1 MSDQVDIVTKE
12 ALKAFDKINN
22 PENKTTESEA
32 QDILLNLKS
41 PSAIRDTDKKSLLHY
56 ACHNGWYKVADNLI
70 EKLCDPNS
78 MDEDG
83 AIPLHL
89 ACKSGNLDL
98 VKYLVIKKNCNP
110 NKEDKNK
117 QKPLH
122 YAASAGHLSIAKYFI
137 DEKECNTTT
146 MDKDGKT
153 PLHLACEFGELSMA
167 KYLIKDKGC
176 KPSIATNDGYTSS
189 LHLAC
194 RNGHYEVVKYLIENQ
209 HCDPKSYDADGFTA
223 VHLACQSGSIK
234 LVKYLI
240 EEKGCNP
247 LHYIN
252 VQEQGKKAYKHLWWY
267 PLHSACKYGHLDVAK
282 YLIEEKKCVPSC
294 KSSESLTPLHLAC
307 RYGHL
312 STVKYL
318 IHNKQCN
325 PNEQRNNGCTP
336 LHAACQN
343 GHIEVAMYLIEEAH
357 VDITCK
363 STEYWTPFHLACDN
377 GHLNMVKY
385 LAEKWHWD
393 CEEKTYRGH
402 TPLYLAFMKHHLHI
416 ITYLIN
422 ECRCRAD
429 HSQIKL
435 TENLIKDHAEIAMFL
450 VATRNIA
457 ENSLSTEVKR
467 TLLFQPVFKVYA
479 FGHECAG
486 KSTFIKAIQSYFQR
500 GSYRVTNQLIKR
512 LGQRV
517 TDVIPHTTG
526 IVPLHFQNYD
536 QENSYV
542 IYDFAAGNT
551 YHSSHAAFLEN
562 MSILSPQGYLTM
574 IFIDVSKSLSECTS
588 KLQFWTSFVNSQFH
602 NRTSSLIIICSHT
615 DIVKEKG
622 EDPDEKV
629 KQVLKDALDH
639 RTINYTTILTDCRLL
654 VSEAVETVSHKMSQ
668 LHDLHQKGL
677 KVNVQVHY
685 LKHLIETSSLHE
697 RVACQF
703 MDVKNLVC
711 SKGSSMLRQSGLI
724 STENEDL
731 SKQLTVLSEGR
742 YLLFLKNHQDIS
754 NSWVIFNTNILFESI
769 NTVIF
774 TRATSTATPLPNAA
788 GLISLS
794 DIKSMFSE
802 HDPQMITQ
810 LAAHLMFC
818 CEINESDVRL
828 ISQGEGITISPN
840 SNTYYFF
847 PALVTLNKPNSILAI
862 QHKYHEWKCQFASN
876 YDVTTSRFLH
886 VLLIKM
892 LTKFIT
898 SNCESRDVDLGLLA
912 QPMCSVWKTGIQW
925 QTSTGVQ
932 IKIEV
937 TDTCLSA
944 IIGYLNQLNRNVCKN
959 YCTDVVKV
967 LCEIAKQTLQAVE
980 LKEEFS
986 DCEQEN
992 SYISQSMNDNENDT
1006 ADSKG

>member
-12 ALKAFDKINN
+12 ALKAFDKISN

-32 QDILLNLKS
+32 QNILLNLQS
-41 PSAIRDTDKKSLLHY
+41 PSAIRDTDKKTLLHY
-56 ACHNGWYKVADNLI
+56 ACHNGWYKAAKDLI

-78 MDEDG
+78 MDDDG

-98 VKYLVIKKNCNP
+98 VKYLVIKKNCDP
-110 NKEDKNK
+110 NKEDKTK

-137 DEKECNTTT
+137 DEKECDATTK
-146 MDKDGKT
+146 DRDGKT
-153 PLHLACEFGELSMA
+153 PLHLACEFGKLSMA

-176 KPSIATNDGYTSS
+176 KPSTATNDGYTSP

-194 RNGHYEVVKYLIENQ
+194 RNGHHEIVKYLIENQ

-223 VHLACQSGSIK
+223 VHLACQSGNSK

-247 LHYIN
+247 SHYIN

-267 PLHSACKYGHLDVAK
+267 PLHSACKYGHLDIAK
-282 YLIEEKKCVPSC
+282 YLIEEQKCTPSC

-312 STVKYL
+312 NIVKYL
-318 IHNKQCN
+318 IRNQQCN

-343 GHIEVAMYLIEEAH
+343 GHIEVATYLIEEVH
-357 VDITCK
+357 VDISCK

-377 GHLNMVKY
+377 GRLNMVKY

-402 TPLYLAFMKHHLHI
+402 TPLYLAFIKHHLHI

-422 ECRCRAD
+422 ERRCRAD

-435 TENLIKDHAEIAMFL
+435 TEKMIKDHAEIAMFL

-500 GSYRVTNQLIKR
+500 GSYWVTNQLMR
-512 LGQRV
+512 RRGQKV

-526 IVPLHFQNYD
+526 IVPLHFQSYD
-536 QENSYV
+536 QEHSYV
-542 IYDFAAGNT
+542 MYDFAAGNM
-551 YHSSHAAFLEN
+551 YQSSHAAFLEN
-562 MSILSPQGYLTM
+562 VSILSTQGYLTM
-574 IFIDVSKSLSECTS
+574 IFIDVSKSLSECKS
-588 KLQFWTSFVNSQFH
+588 KLQFWTSFVDNH
-602 NRTSSLIIICSHT
+602 LCNRTSPLIIVCSHT
-615 DIVKEKG
+615 DVIKENE
-622 EDPDEKV
+622 EDPNEKV
-629 KQVLKDALDH
+629 KQVLKDALGH
-639 RTINYTTILTDCRLL
+639 KTINYTTILTDCRLL
-654 VSEAVETVSHKMSQ
+654 ASEAVENVSHKMSQ
-668 LHDLHQKGL
+668 LQDLCNKGL

-685 LKHLIETSSLHE
+685 LKHLLERNSFHE
-697 RVACQF
+697 KVACQF
-703 MDVKNLVC
+703 IEIKNLVC
-711 SKGSSMLRQSGLI
+711 SGGSSILRQSGLI

-731 SKQLTVLSEGR
+731 SQQLTVLSEGK
-742 YLLFLKNHQDIS
+742 YLLFLENHQDIS
-754 NSWVIFNTNILFESI
+754 KSWVIFNTNILFESM
-769 NTVIF
+769 NTVFF
-774 TRATSTATPLPNAA
+774 THNTSVATPLPNAA
-788 GLISLS
+788 GIISVS
-794 DIKSMFSE
+794 DIKSMLPE
-802 HDPQMITQ
+802 NDPQMIIG
-810 LAAHLMFC
+810 LAIHLMFC
-818 CEINESDVRL
+818 CEINVSDAQL
-828 ISQGEGITISPN
+828 ITQGEGITILSD

-847 PALVTLNKPNSILAI
+847 PALVTLNKASSILAI
-862 QHKYHEWKCQFASN
+862 QHKYHEWQCQFASN
-876 YDVTTSRFLH
+876 YDITTSRFLH
-886 VLLIKM
+886 VLLIKL
-892 LTKFIT
+892 LTKFT
-898 SNCESRDVDLGLLA
+898 ASNCESTDVDLGLLA

-932 IKIEV
+932 LKTEV
-937 TDTCLSA
+937 TDSSVSVVVGCLNK
-944 IIGYLNQLNRNVCKN
+944 LNQNACKD
-959 YCTDVVKV
+959 YCTEIVKV
-967 LCEIAKQTLQAVE
+967 LREIAKQRLQAVE

-986 DCEQEN
+986 DCQQEN
-992 SYISQSMNDNENDT
+992 SYISQSMNDNENDIV
-1006 ADSKG
+1006 DSKG